1 MTWYICLHTPV
12 TGVEMRGM
20 RPGNTF
26 LKPLGTDNHF
36 LFHLWISFT
45 MDKCSTKTIPSP
57 ILRKTL
63 PKDAQLI
70 QQTGE
75 LKLTELPQATTA

>member
-1 MTWYICLHTPV
+1 MVYMLAHTWDRGGDERNETWEHIPQA
-12 TGVEMRGM
+12 TGHD
-20 RPGNTF
+20 NQF
-26 LKPLGTDNHF
+26 LS
-36 LFHLWISFT
+36 HLWVSFS

-57 ILRKTL
+57 ILRKIL

>member
-1 MTWYICLHTPV
+1 MRIPG

-20 RPGNTF
+20 RAGNTF
-26 LKPLGTDNHF
+26 LKPLGMDNQF
-36 LFHLWISFT
+36 LSHLWISFS